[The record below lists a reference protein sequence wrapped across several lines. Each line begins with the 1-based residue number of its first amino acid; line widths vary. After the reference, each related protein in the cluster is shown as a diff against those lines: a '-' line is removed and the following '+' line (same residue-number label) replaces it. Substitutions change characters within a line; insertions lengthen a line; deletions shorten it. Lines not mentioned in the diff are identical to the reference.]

1 MIEVS
6 ENISPNWS
14 DVVMIGRDNDSVRQ
28 TLIRL
33 CDESN
38 CVSVFCLN
46 PIARNAMPCVNVC
59 VTSLWSPS
67 GSIWVWIN
75 IYIYYIR
82 TVLTIQTIT
91 SAIWRD
97 KVFPSQLLPIPLSSC
112 DWAATQ
118 LAKHPPVTQSLGMIH
133 PGRLPMSIM
142 RRLIDIL
149 GIKLV
154 RLNPFWSSFIGH
166 CLCHVEHCSALQS
179 SLNST
184 HQVFSRRWQTIP
196 QIQMIH
202 RIKQMQ

>member
-1 MIEVS
+1 MNPTAWVFFVS
-6 ENISPNWS
+6 IQSQ
-14 DVVMIGRDNDSVRQ
+14 G
-28 TLIRL
+28 
-33 CDESN
+33 
-38 CVSVFCLN
+38 
-46 PIARNAMPCVNVC
+46 MPCHVWMCVC

-97 KVFPSQLLPIPLSSC
+97 KVWTFHPNCCQFHSQAVIGLLLSWRNIP
-112 DWAATQ
+112 
-118 LAKHPPVTQSLGMIH
+118 QSLGMIH

-202 RIKQMQ
+202 RINQMQ

>member
-97 KVFPSQLLPIPLSSC
+97 KVWTFHPNCCQFHSQAVIGLLLSWRNIP
-112 DWAATQ
+112 
-118 LAKHPPVTQSLGMIH
+118 QSLGMIH

-202 RIKQMQ
+202 RINQMQ

>member
-1 MIEVS
+1 MRKSWCHWSVILLCRPRQQAAKPGQQTRVGRIIMIEVS

-59 VTSLWSPS
+59 VWLAYDHHQVPYEYES
-67 GSIWVWIN
+67 

-118 LAKHPPVTQSLGMIH
+118 LAKHPPVVGDDSPRQTA
-133 PGRLPMSIM
+133 
-142 RRLIDIL
+142 
-149 GIKLV
+149 
-154 RLNPFWSSFIGH
+154 
-166 CLCHVEHCSALQS
+166 HVNYEALDWYFG
-179 SLNST
+179 N
-184 HQVFSRRWQTIP
+184 
-196 QIQMIH
+196 
-202 RIKQMQ
+202 

>member
-1 MIEVS
+1 MWWIQLRECFLS
-6 ENISPNWS
+6 
-14 DVVMIGRDNDSVRQ
+14 Q
-28 TLIRL
+28 
-33 CDESN
+33 SN
-38 CVSVFCLN
+38 RKECH
-46 PIARNAMPCVNVC
+46 AMCECVC
-59 VTSLWSPS
+59 VWLAYDHHQVPYEYES
-67 GSIWVWIN
+67 
-75 IYIYYIR
+75 IYIYIYIYIISGLYWQFKR
-82 TVLTIQTIT
+82 SRAPFEETRSFHPNCCQFHSQAVIGLLL
-91 SAIWRD
+91 SWRN
-97 KVFPSQLLPIPLSSC
+97 IP
-112 DWAATQ
+112 
-118 LAKHPPVTQSLGMIH
+118 QSLGMIH

>member
-1 MIEVS
+1 MNPTAWVFFVS
-6 ENISPNWS
+6 IQSQ
-14 DVVMIGRDNDSVRQ
+14 G
-28 TLIRL
+28 
-33 CDESN
+33 
-38 CVSVFCLN
+38 
-46 PIARNAMPCVNVC
+46 MPCHVWMCVC
-59 VTSLWSPS
+59 VWLAYDHHQVPYEYE
-67 GSIWVWIN
+67 SIY